1 MRQLA
6 ILFLI
11 ATCVNLGFAQNVG
24 INNVNPQAGL
34 DVKGDVIFRVDTLE
48 LVNGVN
54 DNIEYR
60 RIEVHELC
68 DYRTQYDF

>member
-1 MRQLA
+1 MRKFG
-6 ILFLI
+6 I
-11 ATCVNLGFAQNVG
+11 CPNVG

-54 DNIEYR
+54 DNIDIGASKSMNYV
-60 RIEVHELC
+60 I
-68 DYRTQYDF
+68 TGPNTTF